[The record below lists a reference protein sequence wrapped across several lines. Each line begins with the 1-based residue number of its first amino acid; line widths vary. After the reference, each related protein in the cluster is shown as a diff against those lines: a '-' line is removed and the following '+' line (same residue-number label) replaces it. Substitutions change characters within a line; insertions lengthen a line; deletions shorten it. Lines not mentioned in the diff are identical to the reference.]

1 MVRHCEVLRR
11 STVRP
16 YLMLSNLPHRYL
28 PPIWLIADVYHQLE
42 CIETVVPSDHLLTP
56 YILDKFHLQEYD
68 MKLVSEEII
77 GLLNLSKTGE
87 LTFEVFLLSYAFTE
101 LCNEGINLMVAQYE
115 RTGQSNVKFCVLYH
129 L

>member
-1 MVRHCEVLRR
+1 MVRCCEVLRR
-11 STVRP
+11 SIARP
-16 YLMLSNLPHRYL
+16 YLILSNLPHRHL
-28 PPIWLIADVYHQLE
+28 LPIWLIVDVYHQLE

-115 RTGQSNVKFCVLYH
+115 RTGQ
-129 L
+129 